1 MFGDTA
7 NLASPAI
14 YGGEAPT
21 WIEFGGYDIAADEV
35 IEATGKANDGLESVA
50 TAAGA
55 TVPWITLTD
64 LADGLDTEIVQ
75 FIAYDGDGR
84 AMQIDR
90 FAVPAPNAT
99 DASTIAAQERRLLQ
113 TLLLSRE
120 RAAGQGGVRKADYGE
135 GIGEEFESLA
145 VFDRRIAETRAR
157 IAWFEQAAEVDRVVR
172 AGGRRERASPR
183 GVLVGRP
190 PQAASARAWHAM
202 PGRRVESRDR
212 KTPLAH
218 PGRSQAVLDV
228 GDSVGRE

>member
-1 MFGDTA
+1 METRIRELRKTRVHLSIVTESSMGRTPSGRLRPGAARWLARRKAALHDVFGDTA
-7 NLASPAI
+7 NLASPTI

-21 WIEFGGYDIAADEV
+21 GIEFGGYDIAADEV
-35 IEATGKANDGLESVA
+35 IEATDKANDGLESVA

-120 RAAGQGGVRKADYGE
+120 RAAGQGGVRKADHGE

-157 IAWFEQAAEVDRVVR
+157 IA
-172 AGGRRERASPR
+172 
-183 GVLVGRP
+183 
-190 PQAASARAWHAM
+190 
-202 PGRRVESRDR
+202 
-212 KTPLAH
+212 
-218 PGRSQAVLDV
+218 
-228 GDSVGRE
+228 